1 MIKIQIEWN
10 SEVSIVGYTEKEE
23 NNKKNK
29 AMQKIIPNLWFDSNA
44 QEAAEYYLSVFKDGK
59 IIHITYYPN
68 SESEG
73 LADFQ
78 KDFAG
83 KVLTVEFEIL
93 GMRLI
98 GINAGPEFKF
108 NEAISLMIPC
118 KDQTEIDYYWE
129 TLTSDGGQ
137 ESVCGWL
144 KDKYGLSWQVSPENW
159 EELNKRPGAFKKMMG
174 MKKIIIA
181 DF

>member
-1 MIKIQIEWN
+1 
-10 SEVSIVGYTEKEE
+10 
-23 NNKKNK
+23 
-29 AMQKIIPNLWFDSNA
+29 MQKIIPNLWFDKNA
-44 QEAAEYYLSVFKDGK
+44 QEAAAYYLSVFKDGK
-59 IIHITYYPN
+59 IINTTYYPN

-78 KDFAG
+78 SDFAG

-93 GMRLI
+93 GMRFI

-118 KDQTEIDYYWE
+118 KDQAEIDYYWE
-129 TLTSDGGQ
+129 TLTSGGGQ

-144 KDKYGLSWQVSPENW
+144 KDKYGLSWQVAPENW

-174 MKKIIIA
+174 MKKIIID

>member
-1 MIKIQIEWN
+1 
-10 SEVSIVGYTEKEE
+10 
-23 NNKKNK
+23 
-29 AMQKIIPNLWFDSNA
+29 MQKIIPNLWFDKNA
-44 QEAAEYYLSVFKDGK
+44 QEAAAYYLSVFKDGK
-59 IIHITYYPN
+59 IINTTYYPN

-78 KDFAG
+78 RDFAG
-83 KVLTVEFEIL
+83 KVLTVEFEIM
-93 GMRLI
+93 GMRFI

-118 KDQTEIDYYWE
+118 KDQAEIDYYWE
-129 TLTSDGGQ
+129 TLTSGGGQ

-144 KDKYGLSWQVSPENW
+144 KDKYGLSWQVAPENW

-174 MKKIIIA
+174 MKKIIID

>member
-1 MIKIQIEWN
+1 
-10 SEVSIVGYTEKEE
+10 
-23 NNKKNK
+23 
-29 AMQKIIPNLWFDSNA
+29 MQKIIPNLWFDNNA

-59 IIHITYYPN
+59 IINITYYPN
-68 SESEG
+68 SEAEG

-93 GMRLI
+93 GMRFI
-98 GINAGPEFKF
+98 GINAGPIFKF

-118 KDQTEIDYYWE
+118 KDQAEIDYYWE
-129 TLTSDGGQ
+129 ALTSDGGQ

-144 KDKYGLSWQVSPENW
+144 KDKYGLSWQVCPENW
-159 EELNKRPGAFKKMMG
+159 AELNKRPGAFKKMMG

>member
-1 MIKIQIEWN
+1 
-10 SEVSIVGYTEKEE
+10 
-23 NNKKNK
+23 
-29 AMQKIIPNLWFDSNA
+29 MQKIIPNLWFDSNA
-44 QEAAEYYLSVFKDGK
+44 QEAAEYYLSVFKNGK
-59 IIHITYYPN
+59 IINITYYPN
-68 SESEG
+68 SEAEG

-83 KVLTVEFEIL
+83 KV
-93 GMRLI
+93 
-98 GINAGPEFKF
+98 INAGPIFKF

-129 TLTSDGGQ
+129 ALTSGGGQ

-144 KDKYGLSWQVSPENW
+144 KDKYGLSWQVCPENW
-159 EELNKRPGAFKKMMG
+159 AELNKRPGAFKKMMG